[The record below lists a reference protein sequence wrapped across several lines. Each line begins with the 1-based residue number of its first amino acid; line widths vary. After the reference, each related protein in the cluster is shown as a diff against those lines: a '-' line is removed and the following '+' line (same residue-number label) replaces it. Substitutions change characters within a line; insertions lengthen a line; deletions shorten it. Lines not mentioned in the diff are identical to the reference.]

1 MKGNKPAVDNAVLTV
16 LQALEELPL
25 PDALRTLHRI
35 IELLSAAQIAAES
48 GEALAR
54 LVQLHNHEDTPAL
67 EEVLSALLDVEPDC
81 RGAAG
86 IASAALKIKLK
97 QSEPPTASIQ

>member
-1 MKGNKPAVDNAVLTV
+1 MKNNKPGVDNAVLTL

-25 PDALRTLHRI
+25 PEALRTLQRI
-35 IELLSAAQIAAES
+35 IELLRAAQIAAET

-54 LVQLHNHEDTPAL
+54 LVQLHNHRDTPAL
-67 EEVLSALLDVEPDC
+67 EQVLSALLDVKPDC
-81 RGAAG
+81 RAAAG
-86 IASAALKIKLK
+86 IAAAALKIKLK